1 MREFYVQNE
10 NMYNLHR
17 NELLKQR
24 LSISM
29 KSKKGKNK
37 ERLALKYQYQC
48 VLEAGAEVTQH
59 LNGKYI
65 KTHEIEIMSQK

>member
-1 MREFYVQNE
+1 
-10 NMYNLHR
+10 
-17 NELLKQR
+17 
-24 LSISM
+24 M